1 MIRKLHLDDIEQ
13 DDYTLIALHT
23 ILPGFRLAYLLNKVL
38 KLQFIKNKVEH
49 TLIKNQHEIGFTYFQ
64 YEDAKNFLT
73 WKLIENKK
81 EIQIDKNTTEFNL
94 FETIS
99 NESQQYLLIPEL
111 NKTDFILKIEGDLY
125 EDQQNNLIEK
135 IKEVN
140 YIYSAYPINQEQFKS
155 KNNLIF

>member
-38 KLQFIKNKVEH
+38 KLQFIKNKLGY
-49 TLIKNQHEIGFTYFQ
+49 TLIKNQKEIGFTYFKF
-64 YEDAKNFLT
+64 EDAKNFLT

-94 FETIS
+94 FEDIT

-125 EDQQNNLIEK
+125 EGQQNNLIEK

-140 YIYSAYPINQEQFKS
+140 YIYSAYPINQEKFKS

>member
-1 MIRKLHLDDIEQ
+1 MIRKLHLDDFDQ

-38 KLQFIKNKVEH
+38 KLQFIKNKVEY
-49 TLIKNQHEIGFTYFQ
+49 TLIKNQNEIGFTYFKF
-64 YEDAKNFLT
+64 EDAKNFLT

-94 FETIS
+94 FEDIT

-125 EDQQNNLIEK
+125 EHQQNDLLEK

-140 YIYSAYPINQEQFKS
+140 YIYSAYSINQEKFKS